1 MKAAAEGSQAF
12 LCRPDKDVYK
22 RQATSSDKMRVLSVA
37 IATLQGQHG
46 TEYHLLMAAGVMA
59 TIPMVLMYMIG
70 QKYFMTGIA
79 FAGVK
84 G

>member
-1 MKAAAEGSQAF
+1 
-12 LCRPDKDVYK
+12 
-22 RQATSSDKMRVLSVA
+22 
-37 IATLQGQHG
+37 
-46 TEYHLLMAAGVMA
+46 MAAGVMA